1 MTDKYTFYVMDE
13 DGTYFSVES
22 ARLIRLTEEG
32 EKMLEDG
39 EELEDIEYPHM
50 DYWSLS
56 DVLHHNDAYPLPDE
70 EGDEE

>member
-1 MTDKYTFYVMDE
+1 MTDEYTFYVMDE

-22 ARLIRLTEEG
+22 ASLIRVNREG
-32 EKMLEDG
+32 EKMLRDG
-39 EELEDIEYPHM
+39 VDFEDIPQTYVVTYGL
-50 DYWSLS
+50 D